1 MQLQIA
7 EIQKKTP
14 SWIGTIQHKEAYSI
28 YYGKVFCIFTG
39 LAEATSLQFISLKS
53 LLSPKTNSFLLP

>member
-39 LAEATSLQFISLKS
+39 LAEATSLQFI
-53 LLSPKTNSFLLP
+53 